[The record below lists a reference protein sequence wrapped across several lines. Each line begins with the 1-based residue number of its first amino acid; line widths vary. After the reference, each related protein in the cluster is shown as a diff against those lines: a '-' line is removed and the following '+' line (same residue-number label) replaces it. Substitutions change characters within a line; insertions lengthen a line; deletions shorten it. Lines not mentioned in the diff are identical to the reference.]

1 MNLKM
6 DIKQL
11 QRDLEEL
18 ERLVH
23 RLSTGNLAH
32 LKPNLLQAIMY
43 VKLKLRY
50 TEEDETNENN
60 K

>member
-1 MNLKM
+1 M

-32 LKPNLLQAIMY
+32 RKPNLLQAIMY